1 MSSEPATA
9 DRQEHGDVFAR
20 DMGAMI
26 VHVQRESGLAH
37 RTFVLSEWQV
47 RALRIARHRGIRIAV
62 GVVLLSWGYLA
73 IEAARVP
80 LLTTRIARMEQDALR
95 LDTLQQALTE
105 LQARYEQVQTMLS
118 RPATA
123 GALTTT
129 ADSVGVGARVAPRP
143 TR

>member
-1 MSSEPATA
+1 MGTGPETVE
-9 DRQEHGDVFAR
+9 RNEHGDVFAR

-47 RALRIARHRGIRIAV
+47 KALRVARHRGVRIAV

-105 LQARYEQVQTMLS
+105 LQARYEQVQAMLS
-118 RPATA
+118 RPAVA
-123 GALTTT
+123 GARDGGLDAT
-129 ADSVGVGARVAPRP
+129 GVLKASPRTP
-143 TR
+143 

>member
-1 MSSEPATA
+1 MGSGPETA
-9 DRQEHGDVFAR
+9 ERNEHGDVFAR

-47 RALRIARHRGIRIAV
+47 KALSVARHRGVRVVI

-118 RPATA
+118 RPAVA
-123 GALTTT
+123 GARIGGQ
-129 ADSVGVGARVAPRP
+129 DSAALPKAGARPP
-143 TR
+143 Q

>member
-1 MSSEPATA
+1 MGTGPVAT
-9 DRQEHGDVFAR
+9 DRNEHGDVFAR

-47 RALRIARHRGIRIAV
+47 KALRIARHRGVRIV
-62 GVVLLSWGYLA
+62 IGVVLLSWGYLA
-73 IEAARVP
+73 VEAARVP

-105 LQARYEQVQTMLS
+105 LQARYEQVQAMLS

-123 GALTTT
+123 GAGIGGPESP
-129 ADSVGVGARVAPRP
+129 AAPKASPRP
-143 TR
+143 Q

>member
-1 MSSEPATA
+1 MGSGPGTA
-9 DRQEHGDVFAR
+9 ERNEHGDVFAR

-47 RALRIARHRGIRIAV
+47 KALSVARHRGVRVVI

-118 RPATA
+118 RPAVA
-123 GALTTT
+123 GARIGGQ
-129 ADSVGVGARVAPRP
+129 DSAALPKAGARPP
-143 TR
+143 Q

>member
-1 MSSEPATA
+1 MGIGPGTA
-9 DRQEHGDVFAR
+9 ERNEHGDVFAR
-20 DMGAMI
+20 DMGAMF

-47 RALRIARHRGIRIAV
+47 KALRIARHRGVRVVLA
-62 GVVLLSWGYLA
+62 VVLLSWGYLA

-105 LQARYEQVQTMLS
+105 LQARYEQVQAMLS
-118 RPATA
+118 RPAVA
-123 GALTTT
+123 GAGLGGQDSTT
-129 ADSVGVGARVAPRP
+129 SSKVRARPP
-143 TR
+143 Q

>member
-1 MSSEPATA
+1 MGSGPGTA
-9 DRQEHGDVFAR
+9 ERNEHGDVFAR

-47 RALRIARHRGIRIAV
+47 KALRIARHRGVRVAIA
-62 GVVLLSWGYLA
+62 VVLLSWGYLA

-105 LQARYEQVQTMLS
+105 LQARYEQVQAMLS
-118 RPATA
+118 RPAVA
-123 GALTTT
+123 GA
-129 ADSVGVGARVAPRP
+129 GVGRQDSTALPKVRARAPQ
-143 TR
+143 